1 MNQRDESS
9 YASNNHKTFYSSERT
24 PAFDRIAARSQ
35 FSDSAGPSLDQTIRT
50 VSQETNATLMEELS
64 NMRKSQYGLTRNVQ
78 EIQDNLSRNMELAY
92 ELKKGKDI
100 VDMRCEEFDRFIK
113 TLNTNQQM
121 LFKETEAIQYSV
133 QKMVSSQDQMQVLL
147 QASKEGNL
155 SRDTF
160 SKVMDA
166 TSAELRAVKDG
177 VSELFKTSD
186 RSSLQ
191 IENLLLSIIDLGS
204 AEPVTEN
211 DNLSLLRSLA
221 SDGFSHQV
229 RRILTESLQAGVDLS
244 LQKHLKVLQSSMNQS
259 IVLMLKEYRE
269 RQNAALLPDLE
280 KIHALTDE
288 FAKVREDFVTL
299 HGAFNSLKA
308 QIEVE
313 KLRAPQ
319 QMAAATEIIT

>member
-1 MNQRDESS
+1 
-9 YASNNHKTFYSSERT
+9 
-24 PAFDRIAARSQ
+24 
-35 FSDSAGPSLDQTIRT
+35 
-50 VSQETNATLMEELS
+50 MEELS
-64 NMRKSQYGLTRNVQ
+64 NMRKTQYGLTRNVQ

-133 QKMVSSQDQMQVLL
+133 QKMVSSQDQMQALL

-166 TSAELRAVKDG
+166 TSAELRAVKEG

-204 AEPVTEN
+204 AEPVT
-211 DNLSLLRSLA
+211 
-221 SDGFSHQV
+221 
-229 RRILTESLQAGVDLS
+229 
-244 LQKHLKVLQSSMNQS
+244 
-259 IVLMLKEYRE
+259 
-269 RQNAALLPDLE
+269 
-280 KIHALTDE
+280 
-288 FAKVREDFVTL
+288 
-299 HGAFNSLKA
+299 
-308 QIEVE
+308 
-313 KLRAPQ
+313 
-319 QMAAATEIIT
+319 